1 MAFISLVAD
10 DEATGAAA
18 ELLAADRDA
27 RGRVPE
33 LVRLFAHR
41 PDVYEAWRRLLTAVK
56 GGMDER
62 RYELATLAAARRLR
76 SSYCSLAHGEV
87 LVQKFMDAGQ
97 VRDAAIDHR
106 AAGLDEVDVAVMD
119 LADRIAADATSVTQ
133 ADVDRLRELG
143 LGDQEIFGVA
153 LAASIRCFFS
163 TALDAMGVQPDAR
176 FSEMPGDLRDA
187 LTVGRPIGPA

>member
-1 MAFISLVAD
+1 
-10 DEATGAAA
+10 
-18 ELLAADRDA
+18 
-27 RGRVPE
+27 
-33 LVRLFAHR
+33 
-41 PDVYEAWRRLLTAVK
+41 
-56 GGMDER
+56 
-62 RYELATLAAARRLR
+62 
-76 SSYCSLAHGEV
+76 V

>member
-1 MAFISLVAD
+1 MAFISLPAD

-18 ELLAADRDA
+18 ELLAANRDA

-41 PDVYEAWRRLLTAVK
+41 PDVYEAWRRLMTAVK

-87 LVQKFMDAGQ
+87 LAQRFMDAGQ

-143 LGDQEIFGVA
+143 LGDQEILGVA

-163 TALDAMGVQPDAR
+163 TVLDAMGVQPDAR
-176 FSEMPGDLRDA
+176 FREMPEDLRDA
-187 LTVGRPIGPA
+187 LTVGRPIAAD

>member
-27 RGRVPE
+27 QGRVPE

>member
-1 MAFISLVAD
+1 MVFISLVAD

>member
-27 RGRVPE
+27 QGRVPE

-87 LVQKFMDAGQ
+87 LVQKFMDASQ

>member
-27 RGRVPE
+27 QGRVPE

-76 SSYCSLAHGEV
+76 SSYCSLAHGGV